1 MGNTRF
7 LFKKFAVEQG
17 QCAMKISTDAV
28 LLGASVNFDH
38 PKNILDIG
46 TGTGVLALMLAQ
58 RFPSSQITA
67 VEIEKESFLQANDNF
82 ITSPWVERIE
92 AVFSDFNDF
101 AKQSGKKFDLIVS
114 NPPYYPNHLVS
125 QNNKRNLAL
134 HHESLDFNELAEGV
148 TSLLDKEG
156 KLWLILPPDQLK
168 IFDSIA
174 LKNQLFCQHITAIF
188 DKPDSKNIRSIAAY
202 SFYPTKQIE
211 QQVFYIKDNQ
221 SEYSEM
227 YQALLKDFLL
237 KL

>member
-1 MGNTRF
+1 
-7 LFKKFAVEQG
+7 
-17 QCAMKISTDAV
+17 
-28 LLGASVNFDH
+28 
-38 PKNILDIG
+38 
-46 TGTGVLALMLAQ
+46 
-58 RFPSSQITA
+58 
-67 VEIEKESFLQANDNF
+67 
-82 ITSPWVERIE
+82 
-92 AVFSDFNDF
+92 VFSDFNDF